1 MRDAQPALH
10 DDVDH
15 VSRLAVLA
23 DASATG
29 ILMKFYLLDQ
39 RQEVARVVIEVVLE
53 QGDASYV
60 LLNYF
65 AFVVIA
71 AARLFR

>member
-23 DASATG
+23 DASAAR
-29 ILMKFYLLDQ
+29 ILMQLYLLDQ

-60 LLNYF
+60 LLNYV
-65 AFVVIA
+65 ALVVIA
-71 AARLFR
+71 AARLLR

>member
-23 DASATG
+23 DASAAR
-29 ILMKFYLLDQ
+29 ILMQLYLLDQ
-39 RQEVARVVIEVVLE
+39 RQEVARVVVEVVLE

-60 LLNYF
+60 LLNYV

-71 AARLFR
+71 AARLLR